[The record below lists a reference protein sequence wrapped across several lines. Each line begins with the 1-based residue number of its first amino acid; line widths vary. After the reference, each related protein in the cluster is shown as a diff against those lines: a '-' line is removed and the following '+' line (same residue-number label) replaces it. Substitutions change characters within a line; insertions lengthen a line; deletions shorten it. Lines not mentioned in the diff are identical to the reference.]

1 MKFKRCRH
9 EADSMEGAAAF
20 LHCGSS
26 LHAIPSDRIP
36 GSQGPDTDPDG
47 SVMSTSSSEQYNLVI
62 QGVSPNRFY
71 GFDRTSLASSSDTSD
86 AYVSTS
92 LDHTGYERVAENVVG
107 CTEAN
112 EILAAESDESFDSCM
127 SSTSMP
133 SVDEIAGTVKTTSTR
148 AQSRRARVDA
158 YNSIAKAN
166 HARNMAIIQSWF
178 NRLPIVLSKQQE
190 QTDVQAEP
198 AIGQPEIVEVA
209 NQLDVRFAMGNLVDI
224 LSCALC
230 KGLFCNAHT
239 IKECMHTFCKSCL
252 VLYTVDNG
260 YTCPTCSIAIP
271 GGGIDGAEYDQS
283 IQVLVDKLFPDFC
296 KRENKQ
302 KELIQQRMGTEN

>member
-1 MKFKRCRH
+1 
-9 EADSMEGAAAF
+9 
-20 LHCGSS
+20 
-26 LHAIPSDRIP
+26 
-36 GSQGPDTDPDG
+36 
-47 SVMSTSSSEQYNLVI
+47 MSTSSSEQYNLVI

-107 CTEAN
+107 CTEAKVGVTSELTPQGQGDLATDKRHAASSSLRTIGS

-302 KELIQQRMGTEN
+302 KEFIQQRMGTEN